1 MPSKWGLVTDRLLVL
16 SRRFS
21 NILTKV
27 QEFVWRLL
35 ELHIVKMV
43 ALFSVW
49 VALQEVKLTIS
60 YLLLFFQRE
69 RQTGWLH
76 RLLLLKKQVQL
87 SSLVKIKT
95 KVGSFRKAS
104 QSSRLTGRIGAS
116 SMSRMSFCY
125 ITSIHLIKEE
135 WADSHPE
142 GPLGFRS

>member
-69 RQTGWLH
+69 RQTDWLH

-95 KVGSFRKAS
+95 KVGSFRKTS
-104 QSSRLTGRIGAS
+104 QSSRLTGRI
-116 SMSRMSFCY
+116 
-125 ITSIHLIKEE
+125 
-135 WADSHPE
+135 
-142 GPLGFRS
+142 